1 MNRTRRDFIK
11 TALTASAAATV
22 ISGAKLSAAAP
33 NAVAP
38 ASAREYYELRMY
50 RLKPDAPHTLLD
62 GYLEK
67 ALIPALNQRG
77 IKSVGVFTESAPKD
91 GPAVWVLIPHA
102 SPESVANVTAQLNTD
117 PAVLAAGAEYLNL
130 TDPKNPAFD
139 RLDSWLLLAFAGLPK
154 LALPAT
160 TAARQPRIFELRT
173 YESFSELKALKKVDM
188 FNSGEIDVMKELNMA
203 PVFYGQALVGRDLP
217 HLTYMLSSSDR
228 ETLAKSWSAFGK
240 HPVWNKLKNDPQY
253 ADTVGKITSR
263 FFTPAS
269 YSQI

>member
-1 MNRTRRDFIK
+1 M
-11 TALTASAAATV
+11 SAAV
-22 ISGAKLSAAAP
+22 S
-33 NAVAP
+33 VP
-38 ASAREYYELRMY
+38 ASSSSSAREYYELRMY

-62 GYLEK
+62 TYLEK

-77 IKSVGVFTESAPKD
+77 IKTVGVFTESAPKD

-102 SPESVANVTAQLNTD
+102 SPESVANLAAQLNTD
-117 PAVLAAGAEYLNL
+117 PAVLSAGAEYLNL
-130 TDPKNPAFD
+130 TDPKNPGFD

-154 LALPAT
+154 IALPAT
-160 TAARQPRIFELRT
+160 TEGRKPRIFELRT
-173 YESFSELKALKKVDM
+173 YESFSELKALKKVEM

-217 HLTYMLSSSDR
+217 HLTYMLSSPDR

-263 FFTPAS
+263 FFTPTS